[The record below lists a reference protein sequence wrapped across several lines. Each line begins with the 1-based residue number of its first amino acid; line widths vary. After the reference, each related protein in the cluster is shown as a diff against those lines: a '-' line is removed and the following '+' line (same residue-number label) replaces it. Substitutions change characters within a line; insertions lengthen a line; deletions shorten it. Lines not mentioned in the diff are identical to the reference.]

1 MIYVISSIRVKPGKR
16 DAFLEIFK
24 ANVQT
29 VLAEK
34 GCIDYMPTIDVD
46 AGLPPQVLDPNVV
59 TIIERWE
66 RLEDLHAHLKSPHMA
81 AYREKVKDIVEGM
94 SLKVL
99 EAA

>member
-1 MIYVISSIRVKPGKR
+1 MIYVIASIRVKPGKR

-46 AGLPPQVLDPNVV
+46 AGLPPQVLGPNLV

-66 RLEDLHAHLKSPHMA
+66 RLEDLHAHLKTPHMA
-81 AYREKVKDIVEGM
+81 AYREKVKDMVEGM

>member
-1 MIYVISSIRVKPGKR
+1 MIHVIASIRVKPGER
-16 DAFLEIFK
+16 DTFLEIFK

-34 GCIDYMPTIDVD
+34 GCIDYMPTIDAD
-46 AGLPPQVLDPNVV
+46 AGLPPQMLDPNLV

-66 RLEDLHAHLKSPHMA
+66 RLEDLHAHLKTPHMA
-81 AYREKVKDIVEGM
+81 TYREKVKDIVEGM

>member
-1 MIYVISSIRVKPGKR
+1 MIHVIASIQVKPGKV
-16 DAFLEIFK
+16 DAFIEIFK
-24 ANVQT
+24 ANVPN

-34 GCIDYMPTIDVD
+34 GCIDYAPTIDVD
-46 AGLPPQVLDPNVV
+46 AGLPPQDLDPNLV

-66 RLEDLHAHLKSPHMA
+66 RLDDLHAHLKTPHMA